1 MILNQAKIKNPMP
14 LKYDF
19 TDQKTVEKFSSAYTL
34 SDMEIFVFPELFFP
48 LVIANIMSPVIWKWR
63 EDDWFKD
70 IQKKSFNFK
79 INRIKQYIMDHY
91 VFNLDLETWGL
102 TNKEKE
108 LARFK
113 DYIDTDI
120 LSHSNALFGYEGDKY
135 YFDIDIRRHFGLDKY
150 DSDVIPY
157 WKTETVEAMTAF
169 RHKES
174 FVTGAGECVSLSA
187 LYASALF
194 IIGRIPLE
202 NIFLMGTPLH
212 SQNFIDINEGVLT
225 NNRRIVT
232 KRMWFNGTSIST
244 MARRALEHERVTIVT
259 HKTGYIHQLYE
270 NATIDKEAYLH
281 FSGKLKSFLVSPLT
295 SELFLNFLRY
305 HMKFKKYFQYRH
317 FMKAHNHYIALET
330 LFEYEHSTK
339 YILSADSVENLLNE
353 IDDEQFSLTPIKDR
367 IILQEV
373 TDCIEKKGE
382 INVDKLMNT
391 CITLSK
397 SFDKITEDKINSL
410 FKDLKEFIKVE
421 PRLPD
426 LNKNFIETEPLNIHP
441 DQNREQIVNLI
452 KEKSTDNEVALL
464 TLYAYRQMD
473 MTDWRPFIKAALE
486 RNPVSLKAR
495 EGKTAYEIYH
505 MISGF
510 SNESI
515 YNDTR
520 LAQPDEV
527 WNFSCGDG
535 VEKALLMANFL
546 YNTFNKKELILDVKK
561 EQVLL
566 LSEDYSYKFHSA
578 KGITH
583 KIKLI

>member
-1 MILNQAKIKNPMP
+1 MSLS
-14 LKYDF
+14 YDF
-19 TDQKTVEKFSSAYTL
+19 TDQKILEKFSSAYTL

-63 EDDWFKD
+63 EEDWFKG
-70 IQKKSFNFK
+70 IQKKSFNYK

-102 TNKEKE
+102 TNKERE
-108 LARFK
+108 LSRFRN
-113 DYIDTDI
+113 YIDQDI
-120 LSHSNALFGYEGDKY
+120 LSRSNALFGYEGDKY

-150 DSDVIPY
+150 DSDIIPY

-187 LYASALF
+187 LYAAALF

-212 SQNFIDINEGVLT
+212 SQNFVDINEGVLT

-259 HKTGYIHQLYE
+259 HTTGYIHQMYDK
-270 NATIDKEAYLH
+270 ATINKEAYMN
-281 FSGKLKSFLVSPLT
+281 FSEKLRAFLVSPLS

-317 FMKAHNHYIALET
+317 YMKARDYYIALET

-353 IDDEQFSLTPIKDR
+353 IDDEQFSLTPLNDR
-367 IILQEV
+367 IVLQEI
-373 TDCIEKKGE
+373 TNCLEQKGE
-382 INVDKLMNT
+382 INMDEFMLT
-391 CITLSK
+391 CFSLSK
-397 SFDKITEDKINSL
+397 STTKITEDKIKLLLN
-410 FKDLKEFIKVE
+410 DLTGFLKVE

-426 LNKNFIETEPLNIHP
+426 LNKNFIKTQNLKIHP
-441 DQNREQIVNLI
+441 EQTREEIFNLI
-452 KEKSTDNEVALL
+452 KEKSVSNETALFS
-464 TLYAYRQMD
+464 LYAYRQMD
-473 MTDWRPFIKAALE
+473 LTDWRPFTKAALE
-486 RNPVSLKAR
+486 RNPVSLKGLS
-495 EGKTAYEIYH
+495 GKTASEAYE
-505 MISGF
+505 MIASF
-510 SNESI
+510 DNESI
-515 YNDTR
+515 YEECR
-520 LAQPDEV
+520 LSQPDEV
-527 WNFSCGDG
+527 WNFRRGDG
-535 VEKALLMANFL
+535 LEKAFLMANFL
-546 YNTFNKKELILDVKK
+546 YNSLVEPHLILSVKNDEVVLDSGNNKYQFYSVKGLVNELKIEK
-561 EQVLL
+561 E
-566 LSEDYSYKFHSA
+566 KFN
-578 KGITH
+578 
-583 KIKLI
+583 